1 MVFKKI
7 IAALSFA
14 LLLYNSSYSSVLDT
28 IKPKAG
34 GLIDETEFLDNIDS
48 LTNNWYIQ
56 QSLKTIHDKE
66 FAISHNSSDYIPEF
80 TDDVY
85 RDRLAKLPAI
95 VNLVYNDKVKAFI
108 DVYSKKKRE
117 KTEILLG
124 LADYYFPLFEAA
136 LDAYDLP
143 HELKYLAVIESAL
156 NPLAVS
162 RVGATGLWQFMYGT
176 GKLYNLEINS
186 LVDDRRD
193 PLKATYAAAKYLKD
207 LFGIFNDWSLAIA
220 AYNCGP
226 GNVRKAIARSKGK
239 TDFWQI
245 YTHLPR
251 ETRGYLPAFI
261 AATYIMNYY
270 KEHNIC
276 PKKITLPLVTD
287 TIVLNH
293 NLHLQQVAEVLSIPI
308 DQLRE
313 LNPQYKRDIIPAAA
327 KSYSLRL
334 PYNYSVQFINLQD
347 SILNY
352 KDSIFF
358 NKNAKNCDLVE
369 LSKTNPAALTSNSK
383 RIRYLVNQG
392 DNIKKIALKYEVTV
406 DEIKDWNRLK
416 KSNVYAGQKLI
427 LYVHVEEKTP
437 VKITAAEHKP
447 KQDSMSQTVK
457 PGTKLYVKP
466 TVVKSGKNSTVHKDT
481 MTKHPMTTHVNTNSK
496 YVYYKVVKGDTLWEI
511 AKKFPGVSGKDILTW
526 NNIKNANNI
535 IPGQVLKIIK
545 E

>member
-1 MVFKKI
+1 MFFRKM
-7 IAALSFA
+7 IAALSLV
-14 LLLYNSSYSSVLDT
+14 LLICNSSFSSVLDT
-28 IKPKAG
+28 IKPKACQ
-34 GLIDETEFLDNIDS
+34 LTDETEFLDNIDS

-66 FAISHNSSDYIPEF
+66 FAINHSSSDYIPDF
-80 TDDVY
+80 TDEVY
-85 RDRLAKLPAI
+85 KDRLAKLPAI

-124 LADYYFPLFEAA
+124 LSDYYFPLFEAA
-136 LDAYDLP
+136 LDAFDLP

-239 TDFWQI
+239 ADFWQI
-245 YTHLPR
+245 YNHLPR

-276 PKKITLPLVTD
+276 PKKIALPLITD
-287 TIVLNH
+287 TVVLNH

-347 SILNY
+347 SILSY

-358 NKNAKNCDLVE
+358 NKNSKNCNLVE
-369 LSKTNPAALTSNSK
+369 LSKSNPAALTSNSK
-383 RIRYLVNQG
+383 KIRYLVKKG
-392 DNIKKIALKYEVTV
+392 DNIKKIALKYEVTI
-406 DEIKDWNRLK
+406 DEIKDWNRLR
-416 KSNVYAGQKLI
+416 KSVVYAGQKLI
-427 LYVHVEEKTP
+427 LYVPIEENTP
-437 VKITAAEHKP
+437 AKISGNNNKP
-447 KQDSMSQTVK
+447 KEQPLSQIVKKGTKPNVNQTFVKPDKNTTVK
-457 PGTKLYVKP
+457 NDTLNNQAI
-466 TVVKSGKNSTVHKDT
+466 SSQNKNTG
-481 MTKHPMTTHVNTNSK
+481 K

-511 AKKFPGVSGKDILTW
+511 ARKFPGVTGKDILSW
-526 NNIKNANNI
+526 NNIKNANQI
-535 IPGQVLKIIK
+535 IPGQVLKIMK
-545 E
+545 D

>member
-1 MVFKKI
+1 MFFRKI
-7 IAALSFA
+7 ITALSFV
-14 LLLYNSSYSSVLDT
+14 LLICNSSFSSVLDT

-34 GLIDETEFLDNIDS
+34 QITDEIEFLDNIDS

-66 FAISHNSSDYIPEF
+66 FAINHSSSDYIPDFPDE
-80 TDDVY
+80 VY

-124 LADYYFPLFEAA
+124 LSDYYFPLFEAA
-136 LDAYDLP
+136 LDAFDLP

-245 YTHLPR
+245 YSHLPR

-276 PKKITLPLVTD
+276 PKKIDLPLVTD

-358 NKNAKNCDLVE
+358 NKNSKNCNLVE
-369 LSKTNPAALTSNSK
+369 LCKTNPAALTSNSK
-383 RIRYLVNQG
+383 RIRYLVKKG
-392 DNIKKIALKYEVTV
+392 DNIKKIALKYDVTV
-406 DEIKDWNRLK
+406 DEIKDWNCLR
-416 KSNVYAGQKLI
+416 KSVVYAGQKLT
-427 LYVHVEEKTP
+427 LYITIEENTP
-437 VKITAAEHKP
+437 AKISGNENKP
-447 KQDSMSQTVK
+447 KEPQLSQTGKKDTKLNVNKTIVK
-457 PGTKLYVKP
+457 PDKNATVKND
-466 TVVKSGKNSTVHKDT
+466 TFSKHTASSQNKNTG
-481 MTKHPMTTHVNTNSK
+481 K

-511 AKKFPGVSGKDILTW
+511 ARKFPGVSGKDILSW
-526 NNIKNANNI
+526 NNIKNANQI
-535 IPGQVLKIIK
+535 IPGQVLKIMK